1 MSTCLPQDEGLVVV
15 RRFTDE
21 LRGDTALERAAI
33 SAQQYQDETEKEVR
47 RRRMEA
53 LYQGSDHQSNDDGV
67 HEMETA
73 RLALEKACKEIGQ
86 IEEKSSR
93 SRLGLIRK
101 SARTTANKAMLGSF
115 VHDFA
120 GLQAVV
126 GNFESEWKGGQT
138 TVGQRFRKVCQKLDD
153 HKGAFAI
160 FPSQDMYTSTLCGS
174 LSLIV
179 NAAVNHNDI
188 AEKLSEMVADIADKA
203 TRAAS
208 MVMIYRTKSFRE
220 LFSDLYAQVFLFYR
234 DAIEWY
240 AKSKVAKVFDSF
252 NANLVKPYE
261 KAAARI
267 ENLVTEMYR
276 EAEVA
281 RSAQMAVLAESFE
294 DELQRQRSRV
304 TDRDDLVFAGRQG
317 RRLLMLMHDSAHL
330 EETSPQSK
338 ANRLIEAV
346 VEEES
351 ADDADDLLSRA
362 GTKAISNQLEP
373 HVVGTEG
380 PSLFKDG
387 KFWLP
392 DIDVSIKLGDWM
404 SPDTTLSTLW
414 ITSPAAARGFPGSR
428 AAALIAL
435 VAAWESSLPII
446 SHFCARP
453 YHGDISQGRS
463 VEKTGLIG
471 LVYSLII
478 QLLQFNVKDDAFRIS
493 KDAFDR
499 LDGSDGSWPSALAL
513 LRDLLQSTPQLQRCI
528 IDGLNDLCFSS
539 GAEWCGAFLHMLLEH
554 QRTTTSGF
562 RILLTT
568 TGQSRVLPQYVQVRN
583 RILVQTGAKEVIREG
598 RWVKAEER

>member
-1 MSTCLPQDEGLVVV
+1 M
-15 RRFTDE
+15 
-21 LRGDTALERAAI
+21 
-33 SAQQYQDETEKEVR
+33 
-47 RRRMEA
+47 
-53 LYQGSDHQSNDDGV
+53 
-67 HEMETA
+67 
-73 RLALEKACKEIGQ
+73 ALEKACKEIGQ
-86 IEEKSSR
+86 IDEKSSR

-101 SARTTANKAMLGSF
+101 SARTTANKAMRESF

-138 TVGQRFRKVCQKLDD
+138 TVSTFTIVDCRADRYQKIGQRFRKVCQKLDD
-153 HKGAFAI
+153 HKGAFAM
-160 FPSQDMYTSTLCGS
+160 FPSQDMYTSVLCGS
-174 LSLIV
+174 LALIV

-188 AEKLSEMVADIADKA
+188 AERLSEMVADIADKA

-261 KAAARI
+261 KAAAKI

-281 RSAQMAVLAESFE
+281 RSAQMAVLAENFE
-294 DELQRQRSRV
+294 DELQRQRNQV

-330 EETSPQSK
+330 EEALPQSR
-338 ANRLIEAV
+338 ANRLIEAA
-346 VEEES
+346 VEENS
-351 ADDADDLLSRA
+351 ADDANDLLNRA
-362 GTKAISNQLEP
+362 ETKALSSQLGP
-373 HVVGTEG
+373 YVIGTEG

-392 DIDVSIKLGDWM
+392 DIDISIKLGDWM
-404 SPDTTLSTLW
+404 SPDTTLSILW
-414 ITSPAAARGFPGSR
+414 ITSPVSARGFPGSR
-428 AAALIAL
+428 AAALVAL
-435 VAAWESSLPII
+435 VAAWESGLPII

-453 YHGDISQGRS
+453 YHGDLSQGRS
-463 VEKTGLIG
+463 VEKVGLIG
-471 LVYSLII
+471 LIYSLVI
-478 QLLQFNVKDDAFRIS
+478 QLLQFNVKDDTFRAS
-493 KDAFDR
+493 KDAFDK
-499 LDGSDGSWPSALAL
+499 LDGTDGSWPDALAL

-554 QRTTTSGF
+554 QKTTPGF
-562 RILLTT
+562 KILLTT
-568 TGQSRVLPQYVQVRN
+568 TGQSRVLPQYVPVKD

-598 RWVKAEER
+598 RWVKAGER

>member
-1 MSTCLPQDEGLVVV
+1 M
-15 RRFTDE
+15 
-21 LRGDTALERAAI
+21 
-33 SAQQYQDETEKEVR
+33 
-47 RRRMEA
+47 
-53 LYQGSDHQSNDDGV
+53 
-67 HEMETA
+67 
-73 RLALEKACKEIGQ
+73 ALEKACKEIGQ

-93 SRLGLIRK
+93 TRLGLIRK
-101 SARTTANKAMLGSF
+101 SARTTANKAMRESF

-138 TVGQRFRKVCQKLDD
+138 TVSTFTIVDYRADRYHKIGQRFRKVCQKLDD
-153 HKGAFAI
+153 HKGAFAM
-160 FPSQDMYTSTLCGS
+160 FPSQDMYTSVLCGS
-174 LSLIV
+174 LALIV

-188 AEKLSEMVADIADKA
+188 AERLSEMVADIADKA

-261 KAAARI
+261 KAAAKI

-281 RSAQMAVLAESFE
+281 RSAQMAVLAENFE
-294 DELQRQRSRV
+294 DELQRQRNQV

-330 EETSPQSK
+330 EEALPQSR
-338 ANRLIEAV
+338 ANRLIEAA
-346 VEEES
+346 VEENS
-351 ADDADDLLSRA
+351 ADDANDLLNRA
-362 GTKAISNQLEP
+362 ETKALSSQLGP
-373 HVVGTEG
+373 YVIGTEG

-392 DIDVSIKLGDWM
+392 DIDISIKLGDWM
-404 SPDTTLSTLW
+404 SPDTTLSILW
-414 ITSPAAARGFPGSR
+414 ITSPVSARDFPGSR
-428 AAALIAL
+428 AAALVAL
-435 VAAWESSLPII
+435 VAAWESGIPII

-453 YHGDISQGRS
+453 YHGDLSQGRS
-463 VEKTGLIG
+463 VEKVGLIG
-471 LVYSLII
+471 LIYSLVI
-478 QLLQFNVKDDAFRIS
+478 QLLQFNVKDDTFRAS
-493 KDAFDR
+493 KDAFDK
-499 LDGSDGSWPSALAL
+499 LDGTDGSWPDALAL

-554 QRTTTSGF
+554 QKTTPGF
-562 RILLTT
+562 KILLTT
-568 TGQSRVLPQYVQVRN
+568 TGQSRVLPQYVPVKD

-598 RWVKAEER
+598 RWVKAGER